1 MVFLKN
7 FQIVFVWSVFI
18 MVLSL
23 FPGKYLPVL
32 PDIYHLLKPDKI
44 VHLVLFG
51 VFSFLLM
58 QSILKQ
64 YGKGFLRFYGTIIA
78 LAIVVSFGLLTEL
91 LQHLLN
97 INRSGNI
104 YDVIANTIGC
114 ILGIT
119 VFWVYRRKK
128 MTKANAN

>member
-1 MVFLKN
+1 M
-7 FQIVFVWSVFI
+7 WSVFI

-23 FPGKYLPVL
+23 IPGGRLPVL
-32 PDIYHLLKPDKI
+32 PDFYHLFKPDKI

-51 VFSFLLM
+51 ILSYLLM

-64 YGKGFLRFYGTIIA
+64 YGKGFIRLYGTIIA
-78 LAIVVSFGLLTEL
+78 VTIVVLFGTLTEY
-91 LQHLLN
+91 LQHVLD

-104 YDVIANTIGC
+104 YDLIANTAGC

-119 VFWVYRRKK
+119 AFWTYRRKK
-128 MTKANAN
+128 TDKANAN